1 MNNLNPKYLSNL
13 TALRGIAALLT
24 VFFHIDLIMS
34 NGQGMLVPHSD
45 SMVITRLYLMVDFFF
60 ILSGFIMLHVYGQW
74 FSDSVTWAE
83 FKRFTRA
90 RFARV
95 YPLHLAVLLFVL
107 LISVVAS
114 NLGLPKVPVFDIEN
128 HVYSFVTNLILL
140 QSMNLHNW
148 FTWNHVSWSISTEW
162 WMYMLFPFLVRPFM
176 RLDYWGRALVAA
188 LCFVGYVSI
197 TLWLIPLVTF
207 PPEIP
212 FVKTDPAKLTI
223 NVGYQYGFLR
233 CLFGFVLGMMLYQG
247 YQKSWGKAWL
257 SNGYVLLAAT
267 GAMLL
272 SMHFSCADVLTVSFL
287 PFILLSAAYG
297 SERINAFLQTN
308 PLQKLGDWSFS
319 IYMLHQTLLTL
330 IGTVIAYQNLGKP
343 ALPGPPPVPSMATG
357 WLIAL
362 AFIPFCLFM
371 SWLTYRFVEVP
382 ARRWINPK

>member
-1 MNNLNPKYLSNL
+1 MKNLNPTYLSNL

-24 VFFHIDLIMS
+24 VFFHIDLILS
-34 NGQGMLVPHSD
+34 NAQGMLLHHND
-45 SMVITRLYLMVDFFF
+45 SWLITRLYLMVDFFF

-74 FSDSVTWAE
+74 FADKVTMAE

-95 YPLHLAVLLFVL
+95 YPLHLAVLLLVL

-114 NLGLPKVPVFDIEN
+114 GLGLPKVPVFDIAN
-128 HVYSFVTNLILL
+128 NAYSFVTNLLLL

-148 FTWNHVSWSISTEW
+148 FTWNHPAWSISTEW
-162 WMYMLFPFLVRPFM
+162 WMYMLFPFWVRPFSQ
-176 RLDYWGRALVAA
+176 LGYWGRGLVAV
-188 LCFVGYVSI
+188 LCFVGYVFI
-197 TLWLIPLVTF
+197 MLWLVPIVTF

-212 FVKTDPAKLTI
+212 FVKTNPATLTI
-223 NVGYQYGFLR
+223 GVGYQYGFLR

-247 YQKSWGKAWL
+247 YQQSWGKTWL
-257 SNGYVLLAAT
+257 SNGYILIAAII
-267 GAMLL
+267 GMFL
-272 SMHFSCADVLTVSFL
+272 SMHFDCADVLTVSFL

-297 SERINAFLQTN
+297 STRINAFLQST

-330 IGTVIAYQNLGKP
+330 IGTFDAYQNLGKP
-343 ALPGPPPVPSMATG
+343 PLRGLPPVPSMATG
-357 WLIAL
+357 WLVAV
-362 AFIPFCLFM
+362 AFIPFCLVV